1 MRRRLNASGD
11 EIYERWVSTFE
22 RIENQTYTLFLYRD
36 YWRGLGEITQANG
49 NLPPSGIFDAFG
61 VWYATTQ
68 ATTMRRQVDTRR
80 GTISFWRLLDDIAR
94 HLGVMTRERHVGL
107 WQQNDGDEEI
117 WGPEADRN
125 YDRFARAANNTI
137 PRPRTIADRDRLQE
151 LAEPVTRHVN
161 EAIAH
166 TADDERQDTPTYADL
181 NAAIEEIGAMLQKY
195 SSLLRATML
204 PILTPVHQYD
214 WKVPFRMAWMVDD
227 ACPSWRCGCNG
238 CNRRSFGFSRRSV
251 ARRGTA

>member
-94 HLGVMTRERHVGL
+94 HPGVMTRERHVGL

-117 WGPEADRN
+117 WGPEADRITTVSRVPPTTRSH
-125 YDRFARAANNTI
+125 DHARS
-137 PRPRTIADRDRLQE
+137 RTETASRNLLSPSRGTSTKRLRTQ
-151 LAEPVTRHVN
+151 PTTSVRTPPP
-161 EAIAH
+161 
-166 TADDERQDTPTYADL
+166 TPT
-181 NAAIEEIGAMLQKY
+181 
-195 SSLLRATML
+195 S
-204 PILTPVHQYD
+204 TPLS
-214 WKVPFRMAWMVDD
+214 KKSARCSRNTVPCCARQ
-227 ACPSWRCGCNG
+227 CS
-238 CNRRSFGFSRRSV
+238 RS
-251 ARRGTA
+251 